1 MQESVKKEH
10 EIRLE
15 KLQKLRKLHIYPYPE
30 KYQRTHLSRDALKL
44 EIGTKEIKIAG
55 RILTKRNMGKIAF
68 SHVLDDSG
76 KIQIVLQEDKLGKKK
91 FDTLNAIIDAG
102 DFIGATGE
110 IFKTKKGEVSL
121 LVSDFTLLAKALRPL
136 PEKWHGLK
144 NVEKRYRQRYL
155 DILSNQEI
163 KNIFIFRSNFIKV
176 LREFYW
182 NQGFIELETPILA
195 NTASGALAKP
205 FKTRHNALG
214 IDLYL
219 RISVGE
225 LWQKMA
231 LIGGF
236 EKTFELGRV
245 FRNEGIDPSH
255 LQEFTAVEH
264 YVAYWNYKD
273 NMKFTEEMFVYL
285 LNKLFGTM
293 KIKIKNQ
300 KGELKE
306 IDFTPPWKKVSF
318 RDIIKKDSGIDIEK
332 YTDKKELIDEL
343 KKNKLYDN
351 EMDNLGFGNL
361 IDSLYKKVSRE
372 KIIQPTFL
380 IYHPIDVSPLARKND
395 KNPRVVDRF
404 QLLVNGWEI
413 VNSYSELIDPLDQKE
428 RFKKQSKAKA
438 KGDEEAHGEDKD
450 FITALEHGAP
460 PMSGWGMGIDRI
472 VALLTLQENL
482 RDVVLFPVLR
492 SEKE

>member
-1 MQESVKKEH
+1 MQESVKNEH

-15 KLQKLRKLHIYPYPE
+15 KLQKLRNLHIQPYPE
-30 KYQRTHLSRDALKL
+30 KYQRTHLSSDAVKL
-44 EIGTKEIKIAG
+44 EIGTRAIQIAG
-55 RILTKRNMGKIAF
+55 RILTKRSMGKIAF
-68 SHVLDDSG
+68 SHILDDSG
-76 KIQIVLQEDKLGKKK
+76 KIQVVLQKDKLGKEK
-91 FDTLNAIIDAG
+91 FDIFNGIIDAG

-110 IFKTKKGEVSL
+110 IFKTKKGEISL
-121 LVSDFTLLAKALRPL
+121 LVSDFTILSKALRSL

-144 NVEKRYRQRYL
+144 DVETRYRQRYL
-155 DILSNQEI
+155 DILSNQDV
-163 KNIFIFRSNFIKV
+163 KNIFKFRSNFIKV

-182 NQGFIELETPILA
+182 NHGFIELETPILA

-225 LWQKMA
+225 IWQKIA

-264 YVAYWNYKD
+264 YVAYWNYED

-285 LNKLFGTM
+285 LSKLFGTM
-293 KIKIKNQ
+293 KITIKNQ

-332 YTDKKELIDEL
+332 YTDRKKFIDEL
-343 KKNKLYDN
+343 KKKKLYDK
-351 EMDNLGFGNL
+351 EMDNLGLGNL
-361 IDSLYKKVSRE
+361 IDALYKKVSRE

-380 IYHPIDVSPLARKND
+380 IHHPIDVSPLARKND

-413 VNSYSELIDPLDQKE
+413 VNAYSELIDPLDQKE
-428 RFKKQSKAKA
+428 RFKEQAQAKA

-450 FITALEHGAP
+450 FVTALEHGAP

-472 VALLTLQENL
+472 VALLSLQENL

-492 SEKE
+492 PEKE